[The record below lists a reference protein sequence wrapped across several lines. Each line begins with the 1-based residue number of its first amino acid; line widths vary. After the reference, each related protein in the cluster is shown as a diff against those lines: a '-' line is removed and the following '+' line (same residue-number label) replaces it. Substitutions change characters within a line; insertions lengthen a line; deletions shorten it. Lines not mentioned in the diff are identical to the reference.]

1 MKKICLLM
9 ILILTGA
16 VVAVIGFHEPEPI
29 LPVPTE
35 ATELPALSSE
45 RLRAEEQ
52 GREVL
57 RVYILGRV
65 SVENIARE
73 EIKGHD
79 TKAALRQES
88 REYWQAARKKAEDM
102 KEMLSN
108 PGSAAQRQTEK
119 KVSMFS
125 PLLGI
130 AAASVPLDRKKEVGV
145 REERTGVIAL

>member
-29 LPVPTE
+29 LSVPTE

-65 SVENIARE
+65 SVEKIAR
-73 EIKGHD
+73 
-79 TKAALRQES
+79 
-88 REYWQAARKKAEDM
+88 
-102 KEMLSN
+102 
-108 PGSAAQRQTEK
+108 
-119 KVSMFS
+119 
-125 PLLGI
+125 
-130 AAASVPLDRKKEVGV
+130 
-145 REERTGVIAL
+145 

>member
-73 EIKGHD
+73 EIKENDIH
-79 TKAALRQES
+79 
-88 REYWQAARKKAEDM
+88 AETRY
-102 KEMLSN
+102 
-108 PGSAAQRQTEK
+108 Q
-119 KVSMFS
+119 
-125 PLLGI
+125 
-130 AAASVPLDRKKEVGV
+130 
-145 REERTGVIAL
+145 